1 MSSYGGIDHN
11 PSVTNE
17 TTKPSRPMIIDAA
30 IAAGAVA
37 ILICVNL
44 VFSGKTKRFL
54 DSTILL
60 SALATI
66 VVRVC
71 TVNIS

>member
-1 MSSYGGIDHN
+1 M
-11 PSVTNE
+11 V
-17 TTKPSRPMIIDAA
+17 IDAA
-30 IAAGAVA
+30 IAAGAVG

-44 VFSGKTKRFL
+44 VSRGKTKRFL

-71 TVNIS
+71 DPDQLGNLPMIHFE